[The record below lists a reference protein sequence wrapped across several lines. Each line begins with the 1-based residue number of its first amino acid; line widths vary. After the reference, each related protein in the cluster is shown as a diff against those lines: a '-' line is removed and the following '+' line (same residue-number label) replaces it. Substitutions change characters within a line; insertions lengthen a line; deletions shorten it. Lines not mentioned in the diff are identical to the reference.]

1 MGQIT
6 IYIEPGVEKK
16 TRQLAKKENVSLSKW
31 ITKVISEKISN
42 EWSPDVMKLAG
53 AWKDFPSIEDI
64 RNSDIPDSKREN
76 L

>member
-1 MGQIT
+1 MGQVT
-6 IYIEPGVEKK
+6 IYIEPGIEKK

-42 EWSPDVMKLAG
+42 EWPSDIINLAG
-53 AWKDFPSIEDI
+53 AWKDFPTLEEI
-64 RNSDIPDSKREN
+64 RSFDVPDSKREI

>member
-16 TRQLAKKENVSLSKW
+16 TRQMAKKENVSLSKW

-42 EWSPDVMKLAG
+42 EWPPDVVKLAG
-53 AWKDFPSIEDI
+53 AWKDFPSIGEI
-64 RNSDIPDSKREN
+64 RNSDLVDSKREN